1 MGCCNLKHFNKE
13 SETEI
18 KDLDNCKLSQ
28 IIKIDDVDYSIGLP
42 YEKTDVN
49 IMSKIEVTVMD
60 YDNNVM
66 VYKAVFDTSNN
77 IKDEVTE
84 TVFTKLTQV
93 AL

>member
-1 MGCCNLKHFNKE
+1 MGCCNLEHFNKE